1 MEGGFHTGRLAALQ
15 FPAYQ
20 SEPLG
25 EPSDGVEPVQD
36 MTGPG
41 KITMNSCAI
50 GVGTVGDHSLHVL
63 TPSGSLRDEKPAQSS
78 FGASFNHRQQ
88 LSGVTARGSRSHND
102 AVCGSRSHRSATPD
116 RTVCDDDLGPVPTS
130 HRAVP

>member
-20 SEPLG
+20 GQSLG
-25 EPSDGVEPVQD
+25 EPSDGVEAVQD
-36 MTGPG
+36 MTGSG

-63 TPSGSLRDEKPAQSS
+63 TPSGSLFYEEPAQSE
-78 FGASFNHRQQ
+78 
-88 LSGVTARGSRSHND
+88 
-102 AVCGSRSHRSATPD
+102 
-116 RTVCDDDLGPVPTS
+116 PVYMS
-130 HRAVP
+130 V